1 MVDAAKKNN
10 RNKSNIKIFNKDIV
24 KNKLPT
30 EIDLITSFFT
40 IGLLN
45 HQTDKK
51 FSIKYLSL

>member
-10 RNKSNIKIFNKDIV
+10 KNISNIKILNKDIV

-40 IGLLN
+40 IGL
-45 HQTDKK
+45 
-51 FSIKYLSL
+51 Y